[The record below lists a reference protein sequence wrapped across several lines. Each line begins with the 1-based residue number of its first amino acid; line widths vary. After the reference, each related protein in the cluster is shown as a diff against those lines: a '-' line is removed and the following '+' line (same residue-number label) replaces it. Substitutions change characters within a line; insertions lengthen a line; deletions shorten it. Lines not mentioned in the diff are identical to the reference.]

1 MRRVFS
7 PVSDTIHRRRG
18 ALKDLF
24 QNLRRRRAHFY
35 DGALDGKYE
44 GWPAYAAALV
54 VSGLAVGVRAGL
66 GSIIGDRAAFAVFA
80 PGILFS
86 AILGGVGPGLVAV
99 ILSALLA
106 VGLSA
111 PSHSLAETSGVAFVY
126 ALIGGLIVWMG
137 ETLRSMR
144 RRASDAELQ
153 LDRREEQIRSIFST
167 VPDAAIVIDEEG
179 RIISFNTAAERQFG
193 YREQDVQGK
202 NVNCLM
208 PQPYKAQHDGYL
220 QRYFQTGERRIIGTG
235 RVVAAQRAD
244 GSTFPIMLFVGEV
257 RSGDRVYFTGFI
269 RDLTEH
275 ADAQAQLEQLHG
287 ELARLSRL
295 NELGEMASTLAH
307 ELNQPLSAIAN
318 YVQGGARLL
327 ANPDDE
333 AVAMVPTALDEA
345 ARQSLRAGK
354 IIHHLREAATHGA
367 AEMKR
372 DGLRSII
379 EEAAAL
385 ALAGAKEKGIKAV
398 FDYRAAADSV
408 FVDRVQIQQVLI
420 NLIRNA
426 GEAMRAAPRR
436 ELTIATSMP
445 SETTIAVDV
454 ADTGPGIAED
464 IQQQLFQPFVTSKP
478 GGMGIGL
485 TISKRIIEA
494 HDGEISVSRNAEGGA
509 TFRFTLPV
517 SDGSDEDEPA

>member
-1 MRRVFS
+1 M
-7 PVSDTIHRRRG
+7 
-18 ALKDLF
+18 KDLF

-44 GWPAYAAALV
+44 GWPAYAAALI

-144 RRASDAELQ
+144 RRVSDAELQ

-275 ADAQAQLEQLHG
+275 ADAQAKLEQLHG

-333 AVAMVPTALDEA
+333 AVAMVRTALDEA

-385 ALAGAKEKGIKAV
+385 ALAGVKEKGIKAV

>member
-1 MRRVFS
+1 M
-7 PVSDTIHRRRG
+7 
-18 ALKDLF
+18 KDLF
-24 QNLRRRRAHFY
+24 QNLRSPRAYFY
-35 DGALDGKYE
+35 DGALDGKFA
-44 GWPAYAAALV
+44 GWPAYTAAVIVSAL
-54 VSGLAVGVRAGL
+54 GIAVREAL
-66 GSIIGDRAAFAVFA
+66 GPAIGDRAAFAVFV

-86 AILGGVGPGLVAV
+86 AILGGIGPGLIAV
-99 ILSALLA
+99 VLSTVLS
-106 VGLSA
+106 VWLSA
-111 PSHSLAETSGVAFVY
+111 PSDSVAQTISIVVVY
-126 ALIGGLIVWMG
+126 ALIGSLIVWMG
-137 ETLRSMR
+137 ETLRTMR
-144 RRASDAELQ
+144 RRASDAELK

-167 VPDAAIVIDEEG
+167 VPDAAIVIDEDG
-179 RIISFNTAAERQFG
+179 KIISFNTAAERQFG
-193 YREQDVQGK
+193 YKEKDVQGQ

-208 PQPYKAQHDGYL
+208 PQPYRGQHDGYL
-220 QRYFQTGERRIIGTG
+220 HRYFQTGERRIIGTG

-318 YVQGGARLL
+318 YVQGSIRLL
-327 ANPDDE
+327 AHPGDDTL
-333 AVAMVPTALDEA
+333 AMVRTALDETA
-345 ARQSLRAGK
+345 KQSLRAGK
-354 IIHHLREAATHGA
+354 IIHHLREAATHGST
-367 AEMKR
+367 EMKR
-372 DGLRSII
+372 DSLRSII

-385 ALAGAKEKGIKAV
+385 ALAGSKEKGVKTV
-398 FDYRAAADSV
+398 FDYQAAADSV

-420 NLIRNA
+420 NLVRNA
-426 GEAMRAAPRR
+426 GEAMRKSPRQ
-436 ELTIATSMP
+436 ELTLTTSMP
-445 SETTIAVDV
+445 SENTIAVDV

-485 TISKRIIEA
+485 AISKRIIEA
-494 HDGEISVSRNAEGGA
+494 HDGEISVSRNANGGA

-517 SDGSDEDEPA
+517 SDELDEVEPS